1 MFSTYKEF
9 LVGFKDFK
17 TKTDRKSY
25 WQVILVQVLLCIS
38 YLLGA
43 ALILNLHSQTMAALY
58 LILGLVLFF
67 GFALPFIALVSRRL
81 VDAGFS
87 PWLIGLLIIPY
98 LGMVFLFL
106 LNQWPTKKE
115 EKVCDQ

>member
-9 LVGFKDFK
+9 LVSFKDFK
-17 TKTDRKSY
+17 TGTDRKSY
-25 WQVILVQVLLCIS
+25 WQVMLVQIILCIG
-38 YLLGA
+38 YLLGV
-43 ALILNLHSQTMAALY
+43 ALILSLHSQTMAALY
-58 LILGLVLFF
+58 LVLGLVLFF

-98 LGMVFLFL
+98 LGMVFLFV
-106 LNQWPTKKE
+106 LNQWPTKKG
-115 EKVCDQ
+115 DSL

>member
-1 MFSTYKEF
+1 MFSTYKNF

-17 TKTDRKSY
+17 SNSNRKSY
-25 WQVILVQVLLCIS
+25 WQVLLVQLLLCAS

-43 ALILNLHSQTMAALY
+43 FFVLILHSQIIAALY
-58 LILGLVLFF
+58 LILGLALFF

-87 PWLIGLLIIPY
+87 PWFITLLIIPY
-98 LGMVFLFL
+98 LGMVFLFV

-115 EKVCDQ
+115 EIIFD